1 MEDKKGVVKE
11 VEGVQNRGGSE
22 IFSCMTVDISVCV
35 TVVVL
40 VVVVVLVGGG
50 GGICEFRSLF
60 LVCGG
65 GGMFGSHFLVG
76 GR

>member
-11 VEGVQNRGGSE
+11 VEGVRNRGGSE

-40 VVVVVLVGGG
+40 VVVVVLVEGGG
-50 GGICEFRSLF
+50 SCEFRSLS